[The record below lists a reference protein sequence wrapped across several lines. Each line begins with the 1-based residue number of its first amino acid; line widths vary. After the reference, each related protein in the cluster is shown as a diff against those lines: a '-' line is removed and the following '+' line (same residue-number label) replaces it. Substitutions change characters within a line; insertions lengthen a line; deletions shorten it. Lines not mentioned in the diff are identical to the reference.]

1 MSASEAILQAFEV
14 CSECVGEPVK
24 GVKERS
30 DVDVFLKGL
39 LWLQL
44 ENSLKESKNRSR
56 ETSKLAQPSGDGD

>member
-1 MSASEAILQAFEV
+1 M
-14 CSECVGEPVK
+14 K